1 MNNSSESLHSVIQ
14 KAVKAGV
21 LMLLIISFI
30 CVTCD
35 ESFAGITGEGI
46 ESDPLTGIVQKGDYF
61 KADSFV
67 KNLAEINGAIITLEN
82 CFEAKRFEFILD
94 AGDGAFPDGDNKKNG
109 SIYYGEL
116 LNDAIGRVTSVQ
128 AVPELKDS
136 TFTGWYIRGNHVL
149 KSSAVADGAKSN
161 NRIMEAGLKGDEI
174 ASDGVR
180 FLIDTSYTEDIELA
194 DVDDSGACIIRAM
207 WRKNK
212 PCEPGDGN
220 EALDK
225 TLTDAAAKLDIWD
238 SDNVCNKS
246 IEYLD
251 SCSDAKAYSARHG
264 TTKYQYGRIMLTAE
278 TSNAKDYTWF
288 VKRAGDNGYT
298 MLSEKGETCLLSKLK
313 GIDNGMLVKCR
324 VGVAG
329 KGNEQT
335 EKGNSFIEYETKLT
349 IYSLPKILDTGILID
364 GNKANIKVSESARSD
379 NNKTEGGV

>member
-1 MNNSSESLHSVIQ
+1 MNNSKESLHIVIQ

-21 LMLLIISFI
+21 LMFLMMGFI

-46 ESDPLTGIVQKGDYF
+46 ESDPLIGIVQKGDYF

-67 KNLAEINGAIITLEN
+67 KNLAEINGAVITLEN
-82 CFEAKRFEFILD
+82 CFEAKRFDFVLD

-116 LNDAIGRVTSVQ
+116 LNDAIERITSDPE
-128 AVPELKDS
+128 VPELKNS
-136 TFTGWYIRGNHVL
+136 AFTGWYIRGNHVL
-149 KSSAVADGAKSN
+149 KSSAVADGIKSN
-161 NRIMEAGLKGDEI
+161 NKLMEAGIIGDEI
-174 ASDGVR
+174 VSDEVR
-180 FLIDTSYTEDIELA
+180 FLIDTSYTEDRELA
-194 DVDDSGACIIRAM
+194 DVDDNGACIIRAM

-212 PCEPGDGN
+212 PCELSDGN

-225 TLTDAAAKLDIWD
+225 TLTDEGAKLDIWD
-238 SDNVCNKS
+238 RDNVCNKA

-251 SCSDAKAYSARHG
+251 SCPDAKAYSARHG

-288 VKRAGDNGYT
+288 IKRAGDNGYT
-298 MLSEKGETCLLSKLK
+298 MLSEKGESCLLSKLK
-313 GIDNGMLVKCR
+313 SIDDGMLVKCR
-324 VGVAG
+324 VGVG
-329 KGNEQT
+329 GSGNEQT
-335 EKGNSFIEYETKLT
+335 ENSNSFIEYETRLT
-349 IYSLPKILDTGILID
+349 VYSLPKILDTGILID

-379 NNKTEGGV
+379 NNKTEGGA